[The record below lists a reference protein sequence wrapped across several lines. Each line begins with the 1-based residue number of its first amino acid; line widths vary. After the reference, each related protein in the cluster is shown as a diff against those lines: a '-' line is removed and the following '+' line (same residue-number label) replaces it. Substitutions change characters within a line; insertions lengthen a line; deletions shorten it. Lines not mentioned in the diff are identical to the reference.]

1 MAPNEKPFCRAASLN
16 RQPHIG
22 LPSTIAAIQL
32 SKILRLEQT
41 PLVSINLS
49 VDDQRQINFLVTLIK
64 RLHAQAQREG
74 HPVTVEDVLDQ
85 ILEWEKQY
93 QKKDL
98 ESLKPIV
105 MKSLSDGSFGAPQD
119 SHLGGLLLP

>member
-1 MAPNEKPFCRAASLN
+1 MNKESLN

-22 LPSTIAAIQL
+22 LPSIIAAIQL

-49 VDDQRQINFLVTLIK
+49 VDDQRQINSLVTLTK
-64 RLHAQAQREG
+64 RVHAQAQREG
-74 HPVTVEDVLDQ
+74 HPLTVEGVLDQ

-93 QKKDL
+93 QNKDL
-98 ESLKPIV
+98 ECLKPIV
-105 MKSLSDGSFGAPQD
+105 MKRLSDESFGASQD
-119 SHLGGLLLP
+119 SHLGELLLP